1 MTQAKSKIKPLSELA
16 QILAP
21 LRKEGKRLVMCHGV
35 FDLLHPGHIRHLN
48 SARQQGDILVITV
61 TPDRYVNKGPGH
73 PIFPVELRAEVLASL
88 AGVDYVA
95 VNEWPTAVEAIRMLR
110 PAVYAKGSD
119 YKDHSQDVTG
129 GIIREQEAVQEVGG
143 KITFTDEITFSSS
156 SIANNAFKLYSDQAE
171 TFLRDFRGRV
181 REGEII
187 ADLKRVSQCKALVIG
202 DAIVDEYHYC
212 QPMNKSPKENL
223 IPTRYISQE
232 AFAGGVMAAANHVAS
247 LCDQVDMITCLG
259 RQDSREEFIRSH
271 LKPNVSPTF
280 FFREEAPTTIK
291 RRFVEPNYMRKL
303 FEVCFLDG
311 EALRPEIDDQIAAH
325 LDQIL
330 PQYDLV
336 LITDFGHGLMS
347 RRLIE
352 LVCKK
357 SRFLAVNAQSNSAN
371 VGYNL
376 VTKYPRADY
385 ICVDAP
391 EAQLALHDRVS
402 NLDLI
407 TRQLSSKL
415 DAHYVS
421 ITHGNHGCIVYGK
434 DQGVFKIPALTNRV
448 VDTVGAGDAFLSIS
462 SPCVAMGFTVEQ
474 VGFIGNAAGALKVG
488 IVGNRSSVTKES
500 LFKFVSTLL
509 K

>member
-1 MTQAKSKIKPLSELA
+1 M
-16 QILAP
+16 
-21 LRKEGKRLVMCHGV
+21 
-35 FDLLHPGHIRHLN
+35 
-48 SARQQGDILVITV
+48 
-61 TPDRYVNKGPGH
+61 
-73 PIFPVELRAEVLASL
+73 
-88 AGVDYVA
+88 
-95 VNEWPTAVEAIRMLR
+95 
-110 PAVYAKGSD
+110 
-119 YKDHSQDVTG
+119 
-129 GIIREQEAVQEVGG
+129 GG

-156 SIANNAFKLYSDQAE
+156 SIANNAFKLYSDEAE
-171 TFLRDFRGRV
+171 EFLRNFRERV
-181 REGEII
+181 REENIL
-187 ADLKRVSQCKALVIG
+187 ADLKRISQCKALVIG

-223 IPTRYISQE
+223 IPTRYLSQE
-232 AFAGGVMAAANHVAS
+232 VFAGGVMAAANHVAG
-247 LCDQVDMITCLG
+247 LCDQVDMMTCLG
-259 RQDSREEFIRSH
+259 REDSREEFIRSH

-280 FFREEAPTTIK
+280 FFRENAPTTIK

-311 EALRPEIDDQIAAH
+311 DTTPPEIEDQIATH
-325 LDQIL
+325 LDQVL
-330 PQYDLV
+330 PRYDLV

-357 SRFLAVNAQSNSAN
+357 SKFLAVNAQSNSAN

-402 NLDLI
+402 SLDLI

-415 DAHYVS
+415 DARYVS

-434 DQGVFKIPALTNRV
+434 DQGVFKIPSLTNRV

-462 SPCVAMGFTVEQ
+462 SPCVAMGFAAEH

-500 LFKFVSTLL
+500 LFKFISTLL